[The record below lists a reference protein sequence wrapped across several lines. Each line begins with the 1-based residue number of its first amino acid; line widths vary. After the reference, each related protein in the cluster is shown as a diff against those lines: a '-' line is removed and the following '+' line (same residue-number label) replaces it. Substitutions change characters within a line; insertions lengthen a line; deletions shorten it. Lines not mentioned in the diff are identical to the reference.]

1 MRTPMLTGLLA
12 ACSLGLVASASAQG
26 FIREPVIDAPAAL
39 TAGPDD
45 EIVIRETIIRR
56 RSLAAPVAI
65 APPPVPSLPIP
76 TAGYIRPGSFIPADV
91 RLEPY
96 EDWQPRPL
104 RRYSYFVSPSNKI
117 VLVDPIE
124 RRVVRV
130 LDR

>member
-1 MRTPMLTGLLA
+1 MRTPILTGLLA
-12 ACSLGLVASASAQG
+12 ACSLGLVSGASAQSYLPAP
-26 FIREPVIDAPAAL
+26 IVDAPAAL
-39 TAGPDD
+39 NVGPDE

-56 RSLAAPVAI
+56 RAPLAASLVV
-65 APPPVPSLPIP
+65 PPPVPSVPIP
-76 TAGYIRPGSFIPADV
+76 TGYIRPGSFIPTDI

-96 EDWQPRPL
+96 DEGFVRPA

-117 VLVDPIE
+117 VVVDPIE